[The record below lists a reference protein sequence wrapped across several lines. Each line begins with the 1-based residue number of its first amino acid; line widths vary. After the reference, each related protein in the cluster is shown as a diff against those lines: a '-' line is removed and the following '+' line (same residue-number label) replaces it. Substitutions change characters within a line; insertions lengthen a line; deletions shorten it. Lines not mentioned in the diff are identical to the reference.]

1 MMARLILSAATD
13 ESASF
18 DRLWPSN
25 GDDMQLVSSA
35 RIADF
40 HPELNVFTE
49 PKFHQQTTH
58 RTNRWRYTG

>member
-13 ESASF
+13 ESAF
-18 DRLWPSN
+18 DRLWPSI